1 MSRPRESARMRR
13 ARRRR
18 RILIIKMIL
27 ILIVI
32 ILAVTGLI
40 LFLNRPRVAEEVE
53 REAGSALPTVSDFL
67 VKDNANAKIVSGLDD
82 SVDMSVPGEY
92 PVVIEISGKEYN
104 SVLRVVD
111 TTKPQVTTKNVTI
124 FTTGTVEPE
133 DLIESIEDVTA
144 TTVAFVGSPNLSQAG
159 SYEVTIA
166 VTDAGGNTTEATAQV
181 EVVAD
186 TEPPVI
192 EGVEDITIPAG
203 TSVSYKRNVTVTDNL
218 DEDVELTVVTDG
230 VDLNTVGDYPITY
243 IATDS
248 AGNVTEVS
256 AVLHVEQAS
265 VENATEDLVNAKAD
279 EILAQI
285 TTEDMDQKE
294 VAEAIFWWVHENIGY
309 KDGTPK
315 TNWVQGAYRG
325 LFERQGDC
333 YVYFATSKC
342 LLTQA
347 GIKNMDI
354 AKIPS
359 RTNHY
364 WNLIDLGEGW
374 YHFDATR
381 RKDGTYFF
389 YTSDEEL
396 MEYSRNHNGSH
407 NYDPSQY
414 PEIQ

>member
-18 RILIIKMIL
+18 RILILKMVL

-32 ILAVTGLI
+32 LLAVTGLI

-53 REAGSALPTVSDFL
+53 REAGSGLPALSDFL
-67 VKDNANAKIVSGLDD
+67 IKDNGKAKLVSGLDE

-92 PVVIEISGKEYN
+92 PVVIEISGKEYT
-104 SVLRVVD
+104 SLLRVVD
-111 TTKPQVTTKNVTI
+111 TVKPKVTTKNITV
-124 FTTGTVEPE
+124 FTGDTVAPE
-133 DLIESIEDVTA
+133 DLIESIEDATA
-144 TTVAFVGSPNLSQAG
+144 TTAAFGDSPDFSQAG
-159 SYEVTIA
+159 TYEVTLT
-166 VTDAGGNTTEATAQV
+166 VTDAGGNTTEAEAQV
-181 EVVAD
+181 EVLAD

-192 EGVEDITIPAG
+192 QGVEDLTIPAG
-203 TSVSYKRNVTVTDNL
+203 SSVSYKRGVTVTDNL
-218 DEDVELTVVTDG
+218 DEDVKLTVETEG
-230 VDLNTVGDYPITY
+230 VDLNTEGDYPITY
-243 IATDS
+243 VAVDS
-248 AGNVTEVS
+248 AGNETRVE
-256 AVLHVEQAS
+256 AVLHVERPS
-265 VENATEDLVNAKAD
+265 VENATEELVNARAD
-279 EILAQI
+279 ELLAEI
-285 TTEDMDQKE
+285 TTEDMSQYE

-325 LFERQGDC
+325 LFEHQGDC
-333 YVYFATSKC
+333 FVYFATSKC

-354 AKIPS
+354 AKIPA

-364 WNLIDLGEGW
+364 WNLIDIGEGW

-381 RKDGTYFF
+381 RADGTTFF
-389 YTSDEEL
+389 YVSDEEL
-396 MEYSRNHNGSH
+396 MAYSNSHNGSH